1 MEVLPFVSF
10 VLWATG
16 LSASALA
23 GLMAID
29 WYKARRA
36 RVPAPLRPER
46 LEISAGSATITAHR
60 FCAPEPP
67 LRKAA

>member
-16 LSASALA
+16 LSASTLA

-29 WYKARRA
+29 WYRARRA
-36 RVPAPLRPER
+36 KAPAPLRPER
-46 LEISAGSATITAHR
+46 LEMSANAAITAHR
-60 FCAPEPP
+60 FCAPETP

>member
-16 LSASALA
+16 LSASTLA

-29 WYKARRA
+29 WYRA
-36 RVPAPLRPER
+36 RQTRDPAPLRPDR
-46 LEISAGSATITAHR
+46 FDLPIKADLTPRPFCTA
-60 FCAPEPP
+60 EP